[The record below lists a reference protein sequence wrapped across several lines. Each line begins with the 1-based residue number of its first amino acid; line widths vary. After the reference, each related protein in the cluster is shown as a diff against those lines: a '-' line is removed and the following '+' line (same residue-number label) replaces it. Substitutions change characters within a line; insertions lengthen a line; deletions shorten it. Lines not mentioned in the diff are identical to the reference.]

1 MVRGDVKGAMTID
14 YAAARENLV
23 RALRY
28 EVHDERVM
36 AIMARL
42 PREHFLPPDLHSYA
56 YEDRPLP
63 IGHGQTISQPLM
75 VALMTEALHLR
86 GDERVLEV
94 GTGSG
99 YQAALLAE
107 LAASVVTVERV
118 PELAGEACRRLQEL
132 GYRNVEVHTAKG
144 ALGWP
149 ESAPYDAILVT
160 AGAPRVPRALLQQ
173 LTVGGRLVIP
183 VGQRRVQQLL
193 HVAKTPRGTTVRKLG
208 ECRFVPLLGRGAWA
222 EAEATAEY
230 FAL

>member
-1 MVRGDVKGAMTID
+1 MDVDID

-28 EVHDERVM
+28 EVRDDRVLM
-36 AIMARL
+36 AMARV
-42 PREHFLPPDLHSYA
+42 PREHFVPPGLRRYT

-75 VALMTEALHLR
+75 VALMTEALRLR
-86 GDERVLEV
+86 GDERVLEL

-107 LAASVVTVERV
+107 LAAQVVTVERL
-118 PELAGEACRRLQEL
+118 PELAEQSCRRLREM
-132 GYRNVEVHTAKG
+132 GYENVEVHAVG
-144 ALGWP
+144 DALGWP
-149 ESAPYDAILVT
+149 EGAPYDAILVT

-173 LTVGGRLVIP
+173 LALGGRLVIP

-193 HVAKTPRGTTVRKLG
+193 YVTRASRGTMVQKLG
-208 ECRFVPLLGRGAWA
+208 ECRFVPLIGRGAWS
-222 EAEATAEY
+222 EAEAPAAY
-230 FAL
+230 FTV

>member
-1 MVRGDVKGAMTID
+1 MTAD
-14 YAAARENLV
+14 YTTARENLV

-28 EVHDERVM
+28 EVHDER
-36 AIMARL
+36 ALAAMARV
-42 PREHFLPPDLHSYA
+42 PRERFLPPELRPYA

-75 VALMTEALHLR
+75 VAMMTEALHLS
-86 GDERVLEV
+86 GGECLLEV

-107 LAASVVTVERV
+107 LAARVVTVERV
-118 PELAGEACRRLQEL
+118 PELAEQACRRLGEL
-132 GYRNVEVHTAKG
+132 GYGNVEVHTATG
-144 ALGWP
+144 ILGWP
-149 ESAPYDAILVT
+149 EGAPYDAILVT
-160 AGAPRVPRALLQQ
+160 AGAPRVPRRLLQQ
-173 LTVGGRLVIP
+173 LIMGGRLVIP

-208 ECRFVPLLGRGAWA
+208 ECRFVPLLGRGAWS

-230 FAL
+230 LTP